1 MPAKK
6 KTAPA
11 STPLMLA
18 LDEARAAY
26 AKLHALA
33 GKAVRLTR
41 DVENPCVDRRV
52 RWSAGLDAAPAV
64 IPAGVL
70 VAVEGSEK
78 ARFTLRFGDW
88 QVAWLPYLAEH
99 DFAGAPYALPGGGS
113 EAERRVARD
122 LLDALG
128 APERTWDALCA
139 SREAVGYSGWARR
152 TLRHLVASGRITL
165 DEVEAACIAAEA
177 EDKD

>member
-6 KTAPA
+6 TTAPA
-11 STPLMLA
+11 STPLTLA

-26 AKLHALA
+26 AKLRALA
-33 GKAVRLTR
+33 GTSVRLTR
-41 DVENPCVDRRV
+41 DVPNPCVDKRV
-52 RWSAGLDAAPAV
+52 RWSRDLDAAPAV
-64 IPAGVL
+64 IPAGTL
-70 VAVEGSEK
+70 VAVEGSEE
-78 ARFTLRFGDW
+78 ARFTLRFDGT
-88 QVAWLPYLAEH
+88 QVAWLPYLAG
-99 DFAGAPYALPGGGS
+99 FAGAPYALPGGGS

-152 TLRHLVASGRITL
+152 TLRHLVESGRLTL
-165 DEVEAACIAAEA
+165 DEVEAACIAAED

>member
-6 KTAPA
+6 TTAPA
-11 STPLMLA
+11 LTPLDA
-18 LDEARAAY
+18 AFDEARAAY

-70 VAVEGSEK
+70 VAVAVEGSAVEPH
-78 ARFTLRFGDW
+78 FTLRFGDW
-88 QVAWLPYLAEH
+88 QVAWLLYRALDGH
-99 DFAGAPYALPGGGS
+99 TYALPGGGS

-128 APERTWDALCA
+128 APERTWEALCA

-152 TLRHLVASGRITL
+152 TLRHLVASGRLTL
-165 DEVEAACIAAEA
+165 DEVEAACIAAED
-177 EDKD
+177 ED

>member
-6 KTAPA
+6 KTALP
-11 STPLMLA
+11 PLT
-18 LDEARAAY
+18 LDESRAAY
-26 AKLHALA
+26 AKLRRLA
-33 GKAVRLTR
+33 GTSVRLTR
-41 DVENPCVDRRV
+41 DVQNPCVDKRV
-52 RWSAGLDAAPAV
+52 RWSRNLDAAPAV

-70 VAVEGSEK
+70 VAVEGSEE

-88 QVAWLPYLAEH
+88 QVAWLPCFSLDRLAY
-99 DFAGAPYALPGGGS
+99 DPCALPGGGS

-139 SREAVGYSGWARR
+139 SREAVGYSGWERR

-165 DEVEAACIAAEA
+165 DEVEAACIAAED
-177 EDKD
+177 EDGD

>member
-6 KTAPA
+6 TTAPA
-11 STPLMLA
+11 LTPLDA
-18 LDEARAAY
+18 AFDEARAAY
-26 AKLHALA
+26 AKLRALA
-33 GKAVRLTR
+33 GTSVRLTR

-70 VAVEGSEK
+70 VAVEGSEV
-78 ARFTLRFGDW
+78 RFTLRFGDW
-88 QVAWLPYLAEH
+88 QVAWLPYLDRE
-99 DFAGAPYALPGGGS
+99 GRGYVLPGGDS
-113 EAERRVARD
+113 AAERRVARD

-128 APERTWDALCA
+128 APERTWDALVA
-139 SREAVGYSGWARR
+139 AREAVGYSGWARR
-152 TLRHLVASGRITL
+152 TLRHLVESGRLTL
-165 DEVEAACIAAEA
+165 DEVEAACIAAED